1 MTNNLRQI
9 SKDLRAFA
17 KRTKDFKYTDSALI
31 IFLMTGM
38 VSITTNLFP
47 ATTTTSKS
55 IETQKQEISSSI
67 KGLHQK
73 VKETRRENEK
83 LLKDT
88 NLELVKLMEQGDH
101 VVKAPFSSWQFG
113 MNYIYDDWHGRYKGR
128 GDKEEKYPYEGIY
141 QRSANVYERT
151 VSPDSDK
158 YSLFSKT
165 RSPKSATGPAGNY
178 GIASTKPVKE
188 PIVGFEV
195 SAGINPRSV
204 NKAPLTLA
212 PPVAVKP
219 DVPKAIEFTPPT
231 PTVPTVSATNVDVK
245 DFYLINYNN
254 GDDNYKSYNDS
265 FHDPLTGWTDKSAA
279 LLGDNQNITSG
290 TYKLST
296 NGTAFALL
304 EYTDTRDSGT
314 NGATTENEGSYS
326 SNAHLIVDK
335 SQKRAVTLDPIY
347 LADAFKVAAGGSAG
361 QTRKLNFTNTGVID
375 LEATQVG
382 GIEVQTENFDTY
394 RVTPMQALSNH
405 VHNNLNTSKVYVEGI
420 NSGEINGKNDN
431 QAALVFTDEGTSEN
445 GYYTLRNASGGKVTM
460 TGKDSRAFGVNTLQG
475 WNAYAINEGNVTMNG
490 DNSYGMMV
498 ALQARNF
505 VGTLLQIN
513 VGNDSSLKNESS
525 GIINITGKKSGG
537 MGTLSWINKVENN
550 GTINVSG
557 DESFGMY
564 SKITNMTGHTT
575 DTRPTLLNNKTINI
589 TGAANKSTGLNSAN
603 KDDKLENKG
612 AITINSTGV
621 DNVGLY
627 STAGKVINSSN
638 GSAGSAGVNVK
649 SAGNAAMMVDGD
661 NTALGENSGTING
674 DVDGVIGF
682 VAKGKGSGSSNQ
694 SKITNTGKLTI
705 KGGVTADKK
714 GTAGI
719 IATNGGLVES
729 TNTAADGATIDVKGN
744 KSVGFYSDG
753 SGSSIQADGF
763 NVTASDGAVNFIAS
777 DNGNISLGGSGNSTA
792 VTGEKSLLFYFGN
805 GTKATG
811 KVSISGPV
819 TATIKGS
826 SDPTKRGTA
835 FLYTASSPYA
845 PFTSADISTWVTNH
859 TGSNKF
865 NNLTLNTEKN
875 SRLFIVDNATMNLSD
890 TVASGLK
897 TTLTLNP
904 ASNIDPETKTFMLYK
919 GHLNLNQDI
928 NLDNATDPYNQVEL
942 SSSKISNK
950 QSYTMTGTKAGQ
962 VGMAQEN
969 TDANRTVVTLSNE
982 GTMNLSGDKSVG
994 MYAKSGVIKN
1004 EATGVMNMGNS
1015 ATALYGVSDSE
1026 LTNDGTINLGSGSTG
1041 LYSESTATPSAEM
1054 KNTGT
1059 IKSTQ
1064 AKAIGMTYNGNGT
1077 GTTTDTR
1084 VTNSGT
1090 IDLSGD
1096 QSVGIYGMGQNY
1108 QILNSGKVTIGDS
1121 ANLSS
1126 PSVGIFTDVSTISIK
1141 NTGDVTA
1148 GKNSIGIYGYGSE
1161 NSGNVTVGN
1170 AGIGIYSK
1178 GGDVNLTGGTI
1189 KTGSQEAVGVYSAGT
1204 GQKITNTGTAFDL
1217 GENSFGFV
1225 NVGSGN
1231 EINSTIANVGLGK
1244 DNVYVYSNDATGKVI
1259 NITNIT
1265 TNGDRNYGIYSAGTV
1280 TNSGNIDL
1288 TNGLGNVGIYSIKGG
1303 TATNTGTIN
1312 VGASDSKQNLF
1323 SIGMAAGYQKSDTG
1337 TVINKGTINVNG
1349 KESIGM
1355 YASGSGSQAINDT
1368 GATINLGA
1376 DNTTGIY
1383 VDNGAT
1389 AINRGTITT
1398 VGSPTRAIGIYMGK
1412 DTKLQ
1417 NTGTININ
1425 SDSGAGIYLK
1435 GTVVANYGNITVSGG
1450 AKKHEEF
1457 TTPSTDKTVGG
1468 VKIDAPAGAATATI
1482 TVNGIPQTP
1491 VVVNT
1496 MAKNP
1501 ISVSAS
1507 SIGLY
1512 VNTSGVDYTKSID
1525 GLNQLTNKADLIVG
1539 TEATEVTNSK
1549 YILVN
1554 DPKIINPYK
1563 QAMLQNNNVKWNV
1576 YSGSLTW
1583 MATPTLDKTNNSITS
1598 LYLAKIPYTAW
1609 AGNEETPVNSTDTYN
1624 FADGLEQRYGVEAL
1638 GTRERELF
1646 QKLNGIGNNEE
1657 ILLYQ
1662 AFDEMMGHQY
1672 GNTQMRINA
1681 TGNILDKEFR
1691 YLKDNWRNPS
1701 KQNNKIKI
1709 FGARD
1714 EYNTDTAGIIDY
1726 TSNAYGVAYVHEDE
1740 KIKMGNSQ
1748 GWYAGA
1754 VTNRFKFK
1762 DIGHSRE
1769 EQTQIKAGIFKTM
1782 SPKKDYN
1789 GSLQWT
1795 IGGDIFAGVN
1805 NMKRKYLVVDDIF
1818 QAKSNYHSY
1827 GAALKT
1833 DLGYDIR
1840 MSERTHLRPYGALK
1854 MEYGRFNKIK
1864 EDSGEMRLEVKGND
1878 YFSVKPEVGLE
1889 FKYVQPLAV
1898 RTNLSVGL
1906 TAAYTD
1912 ELGKVG
1918 NVNNE
1923 GRVRYTNADWFGIRG
1938 EKEDRRGSGKFDLNI
1953 GVDNTRF
1960 GVTVNGGYDTKGNN
1974 VRGGIGF
1981 RAIY

>member
-1 MTNNLRQI
+1 MTNSIRKIKQ
-9 SKDLRAFA
+9 DLRAYA
-17 KRTKDFKYTDSALI
+17 KRCKDVHYTEDLLI
-31 IFLMTGM
+31 TFLVTGTLF
-38 VSITTNLFP
+38 VTSNLFS
-47 ATTTTSKS
+47 ASANTSIAS
-55 IETQKQEISSSI
+55 QKQAISTSI
-67 KGLHQK
+67 KTIHQQ
-73 VKETRRENEK
+73 VKATRKENDK
-83 LLKDT
+83 LLKNT
-88 NLELVKLMEQGDH
+88 NLELIQLMEQGDH
-101 VVKAPFSSWQFG
+101 VVKSPWSSWQFG
-113 MNYIYDDWHGRYKGR
+113 MNYMYNDWHGHYKGR
-128 GDKEEKYPYEGIY
+128 GDKEEKYPYEGIFE
-141 QRSANVYERT
+141 RSSNVYERT

-158 YSLFSKT
+158 YSLLSKT
-165 RSPKSATGPAGNY
+165 RGLKSATGSAGNY
-178 GIASTKPVKE
+178 GIASTKVVKE

-195 SAGINPRSV
+195 NAGINPRSI

-219 DVPKAIEFTPPT
+219 DVPKAIEFIPPT
-231 PTVPTVSATNVDVK
+231 PTPPSVNPANVNIYTFSLKQYNNSHGDTLIGKNINITTATSGHRADGQFYVSDASSAHGGGNPNKKNGIIEYVNVGDYNSASDVTMNVD
-245 DFYLINYNN
+245 
-254 GDDNYKSYNDS
+254 
-265 FHDPLTGWTDKSAA
+265 LTKT
-279 LLGDNQNITSG
+279 
-290 TYKLST
+290 
-296 NGTAFALL
+296 
-304 EYTDTRDSGT
+304 
-314 NGATTENEGSYS
+314 
-326 SNAHLIVDK
+326 
-335 SQKRAVTLDPIY
+335 RAVTLDPI
-347 LADAFKVAAGGSAG
+347 GGTG
-361 QTRKLNFTNTGVID
+361 DVVFTNKGKIKLIEEET
-375 LEATQVG
+375 G
-382 GIEVQTENFDTY
+382 GIEVQTDPNS
-394 RVTPMQALSNH
+394 ANA
-405 VHNNLNTSKVYVEGI
+405 KGI
-420 NSGEINGKNDN
+420 NEGDIVGEKDKQI
-431 QAALVFTDEGTSEN
+431 AMIYTDEGEN
-445 GYYTLRNASGGKVTM
+445 ATATYI
-460 TGKDSRAFGVNTLQG
+460 LQ
-475 WNAYAINEGNVTMNG
+475 NDGNITMNG
-490 DNSYGMMV
+490 KHSSAYGIGATSGWKAVAINNKNITLKGDTSYG
-498 ALQARNF
+498 F
-505 VGTLLQIN
+505 GIGTTAIGYQPGSGYPGFGSNSII
-513 VGNDSSLKNESS
+513 LKNGSS
-525 GIINITGKKSGG
+525 IT
-537 MGTLSWINKVENN
+537 NN
-550 GTINVSG
+550 GTIELEGNNSG
-557 DESFGMY
+557 GFAIQSFISTAENKGTINIKGNDSFGMY
-564 SKITNMTGHTT
+564 SAITNKAGHTG
-575 DTRPTLLNNKTINI
+575 DTIPTYYNKSGGKINI
-589 TGAANKSTGLNSAN
+589 VGSAN
-603 KDDKLENKG
+603 NSSGLRVNANDDKLQNDGEITISSTGSNNIGLLSTAGSVKNNNKVSVTAGENTLMMVKG
-612 AITINSTGV
+612 ASASGENTANGIATAQSDGAIGFVSTEGATLTNAGQLKVEGGMSANGNGTAGIMATKGGTINSTG
-621 DNVGLY
+621 
-627 STAGKVINSSN
+627 
-638 GSAGSAGVNVK
+638 GSITVNV
-649 SAGNAAMMVDGD
+649 N
-661 NTALGENSGTING
+661 
-674 DVDGVIGF
+674 
-682 VAKGKGSGSSNQ
+682 
-694 SKITNTGKLTI
+694 
-705 KGGVTADKK
+705 
-714 GTAGI
+714 
-719 IATNGGLVES
+719 
-729 TNTAADGATIDVKGN
+729 GN
-744 KSVGFYSDG
+744 KSVGIYSG
-753 SGSSIQADGF
+753 GAGSS
-763 NVTASDGAVNFIAS
+763 VTAMNHDVTTKDGAVNYIAA
-777 DNGNISLGGSGNSTA
+777 DNGVIHLRGTGKA
-792 VTGEKSLLFYFGN
+792 ETGEKSLLFYLGPN
-805 GTKATG
+805 ATG
-811 KVSISGPV
+811 TINIHDPM
-819 TATIKGS
+819 TATVKGS

-835 FLYTASSPYA
+835 FLYSPTTPYDDFDSSKI
-845 PFTSADISTWVTNH
+845 SAWAAARFGSTL
-859 TGSNKF
+859 SK
-865 NNLTLNTEKN
+865 LTLNTEKD
-875 SRLFIVDNATMNLSD
+875 SRMFIVDHATMKLSD
-890 TVASGLK
+890 TKASNVKSALGI
-897 TTLTLNP
+897 NA

-919 GHLNLNQDI
+919 GFLKLDQDI
-928 NLDNATDPYNQVEL
+928 NLDDATDAYNQVEL

-950 QSYTMTGTKAGQ
+950 QSNTMTGTKAGQ

-994 MYAKSGVIKN
+994 MYAKYGVIKN
-1004 EATGVMNMGNS
+1004 EATGVMNMGTNS
-1015 ATALYGVSDSE
+1015 TALYGVGDSE
-1026 LTNDGTINLGSGSTG
+1026 LTNAGTINLGSGSTG

-1064 AKAIGMTYNGNGT
+1064 AKAIGMTYKGNGT

-1090 IDLSGD
+1090 VDLSGD

-1141 NTGDVTA
+1141 NTGAVKA
-1148 GKNSIGIYGYGSE
+1148 GNNSIGIYGYNSE
-1161 NSGNVTVGN
+1161 NAGDITVGN

-1189 KTGSQEAVGVYSAGT
+1189 KTGSEEAVGVYSAGT

-1259 NITNIT
+1259 NTTNIT

-1288 TNGLGNVGIYSIKGG
+1288 TNGLGNVGVYSIKGG

-1323 SIGMAAGYQKSDTG
+1323 SIGMASGYKTSDTG

-1425 SDSGAGIYLK
+1425 SDSGAGVYLK
-1435 GTVVANYGNITVSGG
+1435 GTTVANYGNITVSGG
-1450 AKKHEEF
+1450 AKHHEEF
-1457 TTPSTDKTVGG
+1457 TTPKTDKVVGG
-1468 VKIDAPAGAATATI
+1468 VKIDAPAGASTATI
-1482 TVNGIPQTP
+1482 TLNGVPQTP

-1525 GLNQLTNKADLIVG
+1525 GLGQLTNKADLIIG

-1554 DPKIINPYK
+1554 DPNIINPYK

-1598 LYLAKIPYTAW
+1598 LYLAKIPYTSW
-1609 AGNEETPVNSTDTYN
+1609 AGNEGTPVNGTDTYN

-1657 ILLYQ
+1657 VLLYQ

-1672 GNTQMRINA
+1672 GNLQQRINA

-1691 YLKDNWRNPS
+1691 YLKHDWRNPS
-1701 KQNNKIKI
+1701 KQNNKIKV
-1709 FGARD
+1709 FGTRD

-1740 KIKMGNSQ
+1740 KIKMGNSS

-1769 EQTQIKAGIFKTM
+1769 NQTQLKAGIFKTM
-1782 SPKKDYN
+1782 SPKTDHN
-1789 GSLQWT
+1789 GALQWT
-1795 IGGDIFAGVN
+1795 IGGDVFFGIN

-1818 QAKSNYHSY
+1818 QAKSDYNSY

-1854 MEYGRFNKIK
+1854 MEYGRFNDIK
-1864 EDSGEMRLEVKGND
+1864 EDRGEMRLEVKGND
-1878 YFSVKPEVGLE
+1878 YFSVKPEVGME
-1889 FKYVQPLAV
+1889 FRYVQPLAV
-1898 RTNLSVGL
+1898 RTNLTVGL
-1906 TAAYTD
+1906 SAAYEN
-1912 ELGKVG
+1912 ELGKMASK
-1918 NVNNE
+1918 NNQ
-1923 GRVRYTNADWFGIRG
+1923 GRVRYTSADWFGIRG
-1938 EKEDRRGSGKFDLNI
+1938 EKEDRRGNGKFDLNI

-1960 GVTVNGGYDTKGNN
+1960 GVTVNGGYDTKGSN
-1974 VRGGIGF
+1974 VRAGIGF